1 MSFTVYRMPDG
12 AKQTVPRDRLASPRL
27 FLLRLF
33 DPPLFF
39 AKPRKSANA
48 LLPASIPGASFTV
61 NSCVKLI
68 IHRRHR
74 CVFTSRAYARLPSPS
89 LFLSPLLL
97 SFFFFF
103 SLTNWRP
110 QVENNRWGWVTVLLG
125 EKTIFFF
132 FSLNLID
139 RQFVFE
145 NNTFEKSCFNFFSSV
160 KVFFFAYFALSIL
173 WAILS
178 YNNFPIRLIS
188 IGVNKK
194 AAIQSEN

>member
-1 MSFTVYRMPDG
+1 MK
-12 AKQTVPRDRLASPRL
+12 KQ
-27 FLLRLF
+27 F
-33 DPPLFF
+33 
-39 AKPRKSANA
+39 
-48 LLPASIPGASFTV
+48 
-61 NSCVKLI
+61 
-68 IHRRHR
+68 
-74 CVFTSRAYARLPSPS
+74 
-89 LFLSPLLL
+89 
-97 SFFFFF
+97 
-103 SLTNWRP
+103 
-110 QVENNRWGWVTVLLG
+110 
-125 EKTIFFF
+125 FFF